1 MHGKG
6 ILYRSDGVKLSGTF
20 EHGLLSG
27 YGTMK
32 CYSHGG
38 DNYEGFFVKGK
49 RSGYGEY
56 EWANGSSYKG
66 QWLDDQMNGIGQLST
81 VTGRR
86 DCDNDGNIK
95 ENDLSPPHLTTMALD
110 LLKRLEAV
118 ICYDGDF
125 VQDTLHGEG
134 IAEMVDGS
142 IYQGILFISYLS
154 IAHTIFPL
162 LSYHTY
168 YY

>member
-6 ILYRSDGVKLSGTF
+6 ILHRCDGVKLSGTF
-20 EHGLLSG
+20 QHGLLCG
-27 YGTMK
+27 YGTMR
-32 CYSHGG
+32 CYSSYDG
-38 DNYEGFFVKGK
+38 DNYEGFFVRGK

-81 VTGRR
+81 VTGKR
-86 DCDNDGNIK
+86 DCDNSKGKIEYDH
-95 ENDLSPPHLTTMALD
+95 PPHHHHLAITTALD

-118 ICYDGDF
+118 VCYDGDF
-125 VQDTLHGEG
+125 VRDTLHGDG

-142 IYQGILFISYLS
+142 IYQGI
-154 IAHTIFPL
+154 
-162 LSYHTY
+162 
-168 YY
+168 

>member
-6 ILYRSDGVKLSGTF
+6 VLYRGDGVKLSGTF
-20 EHGLLSG
+20 QHGLLCG
-27 YGTMK
+27 YGNMK
-32 CYSHGG
+32 CYSHGTGSRGTSGVG

-49 RSGYGEY
+49 RNGYGEY

-86 DCDNDGNIK
+86 DCDYNSIRD
-95 ENDLSPPHLTTMALD
+95 NDLPTMALD

-118 ICYDGDF
+118 VCYDGDF
-125 VQDTLHGEG
+125 VQDTLHGDG

-142 IYQGILFISYLS
+142 IYQGI
-154 IAHTIFPL
+154 
-162 LSYHTY
+162 
-168 YY
+168 